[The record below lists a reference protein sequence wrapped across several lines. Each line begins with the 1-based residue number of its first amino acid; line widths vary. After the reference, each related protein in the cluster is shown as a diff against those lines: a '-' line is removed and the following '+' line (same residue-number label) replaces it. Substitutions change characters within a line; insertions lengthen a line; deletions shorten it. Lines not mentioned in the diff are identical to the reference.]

1 MTFDKY
7 IKAYWLVITIGL
19 ICAGISGA
27 IVHEFASRTAG
38 IVVGLIVGGTVA
50 AIVGGISARRRGNLR
65 KRRRRGRR
73 TIDCENVVRSLQPR
87 GHVFI
92 EDPTGRHRY
101 RHLEVS
107 GFYTILSARF
117 TATYFSSSEST
128 RQVSQHSRQK
138 PEALLEIGRPVPRFI
153 SNAIASVGSLRH
165 GSEAVSSQC
174 VPLTPTERIGSHI
187 TRNDTLTFRHHV
199 NIRVRVCKRLWVLKN
214 SLARN

>member
-107 GFYTILSARF
+107 GFYTICQR
-117 TATYFSSSEST
+117 
-128 RQVSQHSRQK
+128 
-138 PEALLEIGRPVPRFI
+138 
-153 SNAIASVGSLRH
+153 ASL
-165 GSEAVSSQC
+165 Q
-174 VPLTPTERIGSHI
+174 P
-187 TRNDTLTFRHHV
+187 TFRPQSPRDRSPNTPGRSQRLYWRLVGLCRGSSRTQSPQSAHYGMAPKRCGDRNAFLDTDRKDRKSHHEE
-199 NIRVRVCKRLWVLKN
+199 
-214 SLARN
+214 